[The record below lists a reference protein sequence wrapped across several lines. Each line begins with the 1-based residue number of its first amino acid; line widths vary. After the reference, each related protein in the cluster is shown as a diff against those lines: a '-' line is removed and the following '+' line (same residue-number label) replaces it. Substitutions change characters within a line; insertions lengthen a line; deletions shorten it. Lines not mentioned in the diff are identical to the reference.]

1 MNALDDYIERA
12 GSGAVLMVSQAA
24 MDDIRYNTPSESWL
38 HDGLRDFY
46 RGALIELHDEWS
58 WGWMV
63 RKADGR
69 YVEPAI
75 AAAARQ
81 GGDVQQA
88 PGEAPQS
95 GGDSRIAQH
104 GSGG

>member
-38 HDGLRDFY
+38 HDG
-46 RGALIELHDEWS
+46 
-58 WGWMV
+58 
-63 RKADGR
+63 
-69 YVEPAI
+69 I